1 MSVDVHKEPS
11 EMNCWPKEN
20 CCVCRTPTS
29 YWYGT
34 GPLNVALC
42 PTCATRATAD
52 SLPTKAQWID
62 AEEAARWRMVTAQAA
77 VEVWRSMEAS
87 NRGMDRGTR

>member
-42 PTCATRATAD
+42 PTCATRHHIATSGGPLNYTWQD
-52 SLPTKAQWID
+52 KPHRLVYDLI
-62 AEEAARWRMVTAQAA
+62 AA
-77 VEVWRSMEAS
+77 VRYG
-87 NRGMDRGTR
+87 NGG

>member
-1 MSVDVHKEPS
+1 MTVEVHKEPS

-34 GPLNVALC
+34 GAMNVALC
-42 PTCATRATAD
+42 PTCATRATAEN
-52 SLPTKAQWID
+52 LPTKAQWID
-62 AEEAARWRMVTAQAA
+62 AEKRANKRPSFVAPW
-77 VEVWRSMEAS
+77 
-87 NRGMDRGTR
+87 

>member
-1 MSVDVHKEPS
+1 MSVEVHKEPS
-11 EMNCWPKEN
+11 EKNCWPKEN

-62 AEEAARWRMVTAQAA
+62 AERGGQILPN
-77 VEVWRSMEAS
+77 AS
-87 NRGMDRGTR
+87 HRIRQSRKASAPQRGA

>member
-1 MSVDVHKEPS
+1 MSVEVHKEPS

-34 GPLNVALC
+34 GPLNVARVLC
-42 PTCATRATAD
+42 TP
-52 SLPTKAQWID
+52 LPMKYYGGKVPNTK
-62 AEEAARWRMVTAQAA
+62 E
-77 VEVWRSMEAS
+77 
-87 NRGMDRGTR
+87 N

>member
-1 MSVDVHKEPS
+1 MALNLSDGLGPAVENAMSVEVHKEPS

-62 AEEAARWRMVTAQAA
+62 AERRANKRPSFAAPW
-77 VEVWRSMEAS
+77 
-87 NRGMDRGTR
+87 